1 MNIKLRNK
9 IIGNKKTFIIAEA
22 GINHNGKFH
31 LAKKLVDE
39 AIKTG
44 VDAIKFQTFKTENV
58 IRPDCPRPSHEVL
71 NLKENI
77 SHFDLVKRWELN
89 YEDFI
94 KIKKYCEKKKIIF
107 FSTPGDLESLNFLI
121 KIKSPIIK
129 VASADMLNL
138 PMLDVVR
145 KTKIPLILSTG
156 MSKWSEIKSSAN
168 FFLEKSKKLVLL
180 KCTSNYPASNKS
192 LNILG
197 IKKLQNEYPNTII
210 GFSDHSSGPE
220 ASYSAVSLGAKVI
233 ERHFTLDK
241 KMWGPDHIASMD
253 TKELKNFVSGVRKI
267 EDSLGANNWSIQS
280 EELSQRKVM
289 QRGTYV
295 CRNIKKGEVIK
306 LDDVKFLRPSNGTS
320 PTDFYF
326 KFLNKK
332 TKKNFK
338 NGSTLK

>member
-107 FSTPGDLESLNFLI
+107 F
-121 KIKSPIIK
+121 
-129 VASADMLNL
+129 
-138 PMLDVVR
+138 
-145 KTKIPLILSTG
+145 
-156 MSKWSEIKSSAN
+156 
-168 FFLEKSKKLVLL
+168 
-180 KCTSNYPASNKS
+180 
-192 LNILG
+192 
-197 IKKLQNEYPNTII
+197 
-210 GFSDHSSGPE
+210 
-220 ASYSAVSLGAKVI
+220 
-233 ERHFTLDK
+233 
-241 KMWGPDHIASMD
+241 
-253 TKELKNFVSGVRKI
+253 
-267 EDSLGANNWSIQS
+267 
-280 EELSQRKVM
+280 
-289 QRGTYV
+289 
-295 CRNIKKGEVIK
+295 
-306 LDDVKFLRPSNGTS
+306 
-320 PTDFYF
+320 
-326 KFLNKK
+326 
-332 TKKNFK
+332 
-338 NGSTLK
+338 